1 MVATLQTS
9 KTVGSKTKTKSA
21 EAFLQV
27 SRMGDLQDDATIEA
41 LRRAANIRKTWSD
54 EEVARRKQIGQ
65 QRFAELKNLLGSS

>member
-1 MVATLQTS
+1 
-9 KTVGSKTKTKSA
+9 
-21 EAFLQV
+21 
-27 SRMGDLQDDATIEA
+27 MGDLQDDATIEA